1 MTAQLTFGELDVTE
15 CPSSEFRQ
23 NQGPIG
29 SDQTMWGVSGI
40 LVFLQAGLWARKKNP
55 HL

>member
-15 CPSSEFRQ
+15 CPSFEFRQ
-23 NQGPIG
+23 NQGPVG

-40 LVFLQAGLWARKKNP
+40 FLSLQAGL
-55 HL
+55 